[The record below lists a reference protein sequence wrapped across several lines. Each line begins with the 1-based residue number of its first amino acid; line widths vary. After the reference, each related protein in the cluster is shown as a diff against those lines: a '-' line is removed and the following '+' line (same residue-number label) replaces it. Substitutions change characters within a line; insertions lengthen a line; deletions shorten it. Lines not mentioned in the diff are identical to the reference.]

1 MDAGVIVDV
10 GNAIRAETLDNLL
23 DQAKEYHKR
32 NNKEGSGILGTAV
45 FEDTVRRLAR
55 ANMVTEAGTKTDR
68 IISELDK
75 KGTINGIIA
84 KRCRV
89 AAGVRNHALH
99 AQWNEFSLSDVEDV
113 IRLTNEP
120 LELLA
125 R

>member
-1 MDAGVIVDV
+1 MLAPELRGVHFR
-10 GNAIRAETLDNLL
+10 NESNLL